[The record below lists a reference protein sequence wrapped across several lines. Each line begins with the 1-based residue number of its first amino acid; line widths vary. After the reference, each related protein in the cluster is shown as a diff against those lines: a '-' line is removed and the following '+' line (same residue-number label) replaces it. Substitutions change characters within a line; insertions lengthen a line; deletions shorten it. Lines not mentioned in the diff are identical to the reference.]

1 MSAQPSDRCADD
13 DPVRTCASALVRR
26 RDRVTQLGT
35 TRPRRAARP
44 RRPGERHVRDQ
55 HFGEGRY
62 EQSERVIQRLL
73 GVERE
78 PVSVEGLGV
87 ETAADWDHL
96 YTPETYL
103 DYAREEPS
111 ASGNGTAFGER
122 RSYELP
128 ERLRLNHWAVAGEWT
143 IGPEHVVLEQAGG
156 SIAYRFH
163 ARDAHLVLSPG
174 ARKPIRFRVLLDGQ
188 APGPSDG
195 DQATRAEAVQRR
207 ATPQRSRL
215 SVAYELIA
223 RASASVPAYCLGWR
237 PSTR

>member
-1 MSAQPSDRCADD
+1 VLGEVMG
-13 DPVRTCASALVRR
+13 LVA
-26 RDRVTQLGT
+26 VTVGFT
-35 TRPRRAARP
+35 
-44 RRPGERHVRDQ
+44 
-55 HFGEGRY
+55 
-62 EQSERVIQRLL
+62 
-73 GVERE
+73 
-78 PVSVEGLGV
+78 
-87 ETAADWDHL
+87 
-96 YTPETYL
+96 
-103 DYAREEPS
+103 

-163 ARDAHLVLSPG
+163 ARDARLVLSPG

-188 APGPSDG
+188 APGPSHG